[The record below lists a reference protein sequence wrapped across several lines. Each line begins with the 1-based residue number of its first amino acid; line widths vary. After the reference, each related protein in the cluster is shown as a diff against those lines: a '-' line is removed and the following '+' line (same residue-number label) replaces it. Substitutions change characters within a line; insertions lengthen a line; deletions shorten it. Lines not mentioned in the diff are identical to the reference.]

1 MSPPEEEIID
11 PDLPAAELTLLTGR
25 LSRAGVAEPL
35 WTKGF
40 VLLMAVSVLYWLGFQ
55 LVLVSAPL
63 LAVKLGGGN
72 ASAGLV
78 MGSFTF
84 AAMLVRPV
92 TGWALDAYGRR
103 ALLVMG
109 TAVCLV
115 AILAHEFASGVLFLL
130 LLRSLHGAGFGTA
143 TTALGTLASDLVPRS
158 RLGEGMG
165 LYTMAMSVP
174 LAVAPAVGLGLVA
187 GGDFTILFLLAG
199 GLTALS
205 LTLASVMRTPRRE
218 RSGVGIGLSSLTE
231 RTALFPASMML
242 LLAITYG
249 PLIAFIAIYGQERGI
264 ANVGSFFT
272 AYAIVLAVARPLSGR
287 LADRYGYEPAAAVGM
302 LLAAIG
308 MVTLAVAQGLGGLL
322 LAAVLYGIGFGTA
335 QPSLQA
341 VVIYRVPPAR
351 RGAAT
356 AAFYTALDLGMVIG
370 SIAGGF
376 MAAIVALSGVYLV
389 SAGVAMVAFAF
400 LVVFIRRNPS
410 VSGAGM

>member
-1 MSPPEEEIID
+1 MPPLEEEIID
-11 PDLPAAELTLLTGR
+11 PAVLAAERALLTGR
-25 LSRAGVAEPL
+25 LTRADTAEPL

-63 LAVKLGGGN
+63 LAIKLGGGN

-78 MGSFTF
+78 MGGFTF
-84 AAMLVRPV
+84 AAMVVRPA

-103 ALLVMG
+103 ALLIIG

-115 AILAHEFASGVLFLL
+115 AILAHELAAGVLVLL
-130 LLRSLHGAGFGTA
+130 LLRALHGVGFGTA
-143 TTALGTLASDLVPRS
+143 TTALGTLASDFVPRS

-187 GGDFTILFLLAG
+187 GGDFTIVFLLAG
-199 GLTALS
+199 GLTGLS
-205 LTLASVMRTPRRE
+205 LTLASVMRAPRRE
-218 RSGVGIGLSSLTE
+218 RSGVAISLSSLTE
-231 RTALFPASMML
+231 RTSLFPASMMFL
-242 LLAITYG
+242 LTITYG

-272 AYAIVLAVARPLSGR
+272 VYAIVLAVARPLSGR

-302 LLAAIG
+302 LIVAVGLLTLAA
-308 MVTLAVAQGLGGLL
+308 AQGLVGLL
-322 LAAVLYGIGFGTA
+322 LAAFLYGIGFGTA

-341 VVIYRVPPAR
+341 LVIQRVPPAR

-356 AAFYTALDLGMVIG
+356 ATFYTAYDLGMAVG

-389 SAGVAMVAFAF
+389 SAGVAMVAFGF

-410 VSGAGM
+410 VRAAGV